1 MTYILKKYNKGLCL
15 VLLTLFSC
23 LTLTF
28 CSKDMDEASL
38 VEVASAMDAKSLY
51 FYGSDAEFEKFKG
64 VEITHINTKQEL
76 NNIAQTAG
84 NSFALFVGKDV
95 DVRSGAID
103 DFRNSGVL
111 VTKLKEKIAEPK
123 KLPAQARLIVEEKS
137 NTANSSNTEINL
149 EEQFQLV
156 SYLSVNGAHKI
167 LGSTFERIDVAV
179 PEILAWSREKMKEKD
194 NYNISKSGTK
204 TRETAL
210 DFDYMWNNVGDFG
223 LNTEIFSADTDGYML
238 NDGSGNSEHPHMNIF
253 EHKITATPR
262 THTSYPASWTVGNIQ
277 VIQEPIQTSQV
288 NYSLREFSPLNS
300 SNGVLDG
307 SSGSDS
313 FGYGIDFGFGVDGP
327 DVGGGLDWSHS
338 TDWSIPACQIN
349 TYHNTANELFHV
361 MYLID
366 PNGSWSGNSVTAE
379 NYTYYANNGYPSTPY
394 FTSFLD
400 HPMTYFVN
408 MVSDNDLDRDLLI
421 VLDTNR
427 VMKLWK
433 YHGGYFD
440 NPNNNTYEEYSW

>member
-28 CSKDMDEASL
+28 CSRDMEDASL
-38 VEVASAMDAKSLY
+38 VEVESAMDAKSLY
-51 FYGSDAEFEKFKG
+51 FYGSDADFEKFKG

-76 NNIAQTAG
+76 NNIIQTAG

-111 VTKLKEKIAEPK
+111 VTKLKEKIVEPK
-123 KLPAQARLIVEEKS
+123 KLPAQARLIVEKKS
-137 NTANSSNTEINL
+137 STANSSNTEMNVS
-149 EEQFQLV
+149 EQFQLV
-156 SYLSVNGAHKI
+156 SYLSVNGAHKM

-210 DFDYMWNNVGDFG
+210 DFDYTWNQVCDYSLDLEVFK
-223 LNTEIFSADTDGYML
+223 APTDGYML
-238 NDGSGNSEHPHMNIF
+238 NNGSGTQEYPDVFIY
-253 EHKITATPR
+253 EHKLTALPITPNTWSI
-262 THTSYPASWTVGNIQ
+262 TSLQ
-277 VIQEPIQTSQV
+277 VIQEPEYNNYSALTID
-288 NYSLREFSPLNS
+288 YSLREYSPLNS

-313 FGYGIDFGFGVDGP
+313 FGYGLDFGIEST
-327 DVGGGLDWSHS
+327 GGSIGSSFDWSHT
-338 TDWSIPACQIN
+338 TDWSIPACQVN
-349 TYHNTANELFHV
+349 TYHNPSQEIFNVQYA
-361 MYLID
+361 ID
-366 PNGSWSGNSVTAE
+366 PNGSWNGNSVTAE
-379 NYTYYANNGYPSTPY
+379 NYTYYATNAEPEGYWESYYHVPVSYYVT
-394 FTSFLD
+394 TLSNT
-400 HPMTYFVN
+400 HP
-408 MVSDNDLDRDLLI
+408 DKDLYILADADQ
-421 VLDTNR
+421 
-427 VMKLWK
+427 KLKVWK
-433 YHGGYFD
+433 YHSGFGAN
-440 NPNNNTYEEYSW
+440 NPEAITYEEFSW